1 MIIAAIIIAALLL
14 FVFIVAGRP
23 ANRARK
29 AFSQADALLRQAES
43 AMIRAE
49 YGLAAMR
56 YREALRPAR
65 ESGCALFQAEAYYGL
80 ARVFEKQG
88 QLSAARVSLEKAL
101 ANRQE
106 WEGEKPNFAALIS
119 NMLKDVNRRLPR

>member
-80 ARVFEKQG
+80 ARV
-88 QLSAARVSLEKAL
+88 SLEKAL